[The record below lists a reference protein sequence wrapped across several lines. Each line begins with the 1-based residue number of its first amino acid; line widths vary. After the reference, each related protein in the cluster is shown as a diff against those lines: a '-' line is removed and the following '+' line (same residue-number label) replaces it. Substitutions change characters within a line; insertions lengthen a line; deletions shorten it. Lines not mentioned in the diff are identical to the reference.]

1 MSGAST
7 RLANSATIKKIAPVF
22 DAKGIPAWLWMPI
35 AARESG
41 FNTGATANTS
51 SEYSKG
57 LFQINVKAHPQ
68 YATTDLYDPVTNAT
82 IARDVFIEP
91 AYKIAQTITSDPR
104 QQALIV
110 YSGLKNPESLETG
123 AKKIYIADGGIRP
136 KWTTETRDAFL
147 KYYDQY
153 APVTSLSMKSSD
165 PSIASASVPLAPV
178 EGQGAFSMGTS
189 GGSGGAGG
197 ISMTPE
203 GMEGIAAM
211 PSTAQKW
218 GKVGII
224 VLIIV
229 VMAVSVFMMIGKNP
243 IMAIVQKV
251 GKGGESQ

>member
-7 RLANSATIKKIAPVF
+7 RLANAATIKKIAPVF
-22 DAKGIPAWLWMPI
+22 EAKGVPAWLWMPI

-68 YATTDLYDPVTNAT
+68 YINTDLYDPVVNAT
-82 IARDVFIEP
+82 IARDVFIAP
-91 AYKIAQTITSDPR
+91 AYEIAKSITSDPKK
-104 QQALIV
+104 QALIV
-110 YSGLKNPESLETG
+110 YSGLKNPESLDTG
-123 AKKIYIADGGIRP
+123 EKAVYIKDGGIRP

-153 APVTSLSMKSSD
+153 AGVQIPNVGDSGGGV
-165 PSIASASVPLAPV
+165 ALAPV
-178 EGQGAFSMGTS
+178 EGQGAFSMGTAGGS
-189 GGSGGAGG
+189 GGSGA

-203 GMEGIAAM
+203 GMEAIAAM
-211 PSTAQKW
+211 PSAAQKW

-224 VLIIV
+224 LLIIV
-229 VMAVSVFMMIGKNP
+229 VMAVAVFIMIGKNP
-243 IMAIVQKV
+243 VMAIVQKV
-251 GKGGESQ
+251 GQGGETS

>member
-1 MSGAST
+1 MSGAID
-7 RLANSATIKKIAPVF
+7 RLTNSATIKKIKPVF
-22 DAKGIPAWLWMPI
+22 DAGGIPAWLWMPI

-41 FNTGATANTS
+41 FSSTATANTA

-68 YATTDLYDPVTNAT
+68 YATTDLYDPIVNAT
-82 IARDVFIEP
+82 IARDIFIKP
-91 AYKIAQTITSDPR
+91 AYEIAKTITSDPR

-110 YSGLKNPESLETG
+110 YSGLKNPESLDTG

-136 KWTTETRDAFL
+136 KWTVETRDAFL

-153 APVTSLSMKSSD
+153 APITSLSMKSSD
-165 PSIASASVPLAPV
+165 PANIVVPLAPV
-178 EGQGAFSMGTS
+178 EGQGAFSMGTA

-197 ISMTPE
+197 IGMTPE

-211 PSTAQKW
+211 PSAAQKW

-229 VMAVSVFMMIGKNP
+229 VMAISVFLMIGKNP
-243 IMAIVQKV
+243 VMAIVQKV
-251 GKGGESQ
+251 GQGGESQ